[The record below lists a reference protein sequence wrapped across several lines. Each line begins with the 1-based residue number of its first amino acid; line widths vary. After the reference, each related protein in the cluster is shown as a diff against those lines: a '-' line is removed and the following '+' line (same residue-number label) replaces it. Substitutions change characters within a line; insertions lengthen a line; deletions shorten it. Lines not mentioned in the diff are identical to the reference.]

1 MSRSDFLSV
10 NLAEQ
15 CLSLAGE
22 VNKVYQH
29 LPWALKNEY
38 VNRLKRKMHQMA
50 QDVQAAQDSKS
61 ALVTQKRLQSALGI
75 VHECV
80 PLLSLCLR
88 KALLSPDLQERW
100 VKRLNALDVQ
110 LSEWLKAGA
119 SPRDDSK

>member
-1 MSRSDFLSV
+1 MARSDFLSY
-10 NLAEQ
+10 NLPDQA
-15 CLSLAGE
+15 LSLAGE

-38 VNRLKRKMHQMA
+38 VSRLKRKMHQLS

-61 ALVTQKRLQSALGI
+61 VLTTQKRLQSALGI

-88 KALLSPDLQERW
+88 KALLSADLHERW
-100 VKRLNALDVQ
+100 VKRLNAMDTQ
-110 LSEWLKAGA
+110 LTEWLKAGA
-119 SPRDDSK
+119 PKD

>member
-1 MSRSDFLSV
+1 MAPSDFLSI

-15 CLSLAGE
+15 ALSLAGE
-22 VNKVYQH
+22 INKVYQH

-38 VNRLKRKMHQMA
+38 VSRLKRKMHQLA

-61 ALVTQKRLQSALGI
+61 ALTTQKKLQSAIGI

-80 PLLSLCLR
+80 PLLSLCLK
-88 KALLSPDLQERW
+88 KALVSPDLQERW

-110 LSEWLKAGA
+110 LSEWQRAGK
-119 SPRDDSK
+119 PEED